1 MCVCVL
7 GRGDFASVLRV
18 QKPPLHKCWLS
29 ATFPKC
35 AIPYSS
41 LGSNASWCIVDAK
54 LFKNKQ
60 AKYFFPIFEN
70 NCGFLTRY
78 KLISYAI
85 GELLAVLTTGDFSDT
100 SPGRFGQRAVY
111 CFPAITRP
119 STD

>member
-7 GRGDFASVLRV
+7 GRGGFASVLRV
-18 QKPPLHKCWLS
+18 QKPPLQKCWLS
-29 ATFPKC
+29 ATFPRC
-35 AIPYSS
+35 AIPFSGEQR
-41 LGSNASWCIVDAK
+41 LGVLSMQNY
-54 LFKNKQ
+54 LKNKQ
-60 AKYFFPIFEN
+60 QNIFFQFFEN